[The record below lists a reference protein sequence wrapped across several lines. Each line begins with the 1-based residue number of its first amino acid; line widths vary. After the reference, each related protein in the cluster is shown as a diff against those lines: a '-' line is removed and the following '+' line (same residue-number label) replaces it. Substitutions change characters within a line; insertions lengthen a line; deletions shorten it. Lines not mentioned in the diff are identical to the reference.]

1 MSHGTGSRGPTVRK
15 TLPVTDRDPQTH
27 PIDPDIDKEAPVP
40 DGPAPAAEQE
50 LVTTLFD
57 LGRQVAS
64 VLDLDEL
71 LHQIPRLIRRL
82 ISFEAFA
89 VYLLDERRGELR
101 VAYSV
106 GYPET
111 IGPIRLKQG
120 QGLVGA
126 AVASETPLLVND
138 LAADP
143 RYVEFVPGM
152 ASEIVVPL
160 VHKKRPIGALNI
172 LSIHRDQFGGRD
184 VAILRQFAS
193 HVAIAL
199 VNARLF
205 EQSRHDADALETLA
219 EVSREVAAVLDLDQ
233 LFAKIAQLTK
243 RVIDYRTFGIL
254 LLNQDDELEIKLAV
268 HFGENR
274 SVPRVK
280 LGEGLV
286 GYAALHREPVLV
298 SNVAEDPRYIQ
309 VVPDVRSEL
318 AIPMLIKDRCIGVF
332 DLESPELDAFTKRD
346 VEILTL
352 LASQAAVAIEN
363 ARLYEELRANEAR
376 LEKEV
381 RFAQRVQIALLPTGP
396 PKRLKGVEVAAAFDP
411 AREVGGDFHDYL
423 TPESNTLVV
432 AVGDVSGKGVPAALY
447 SAFAAELVRGRTFR
461 RRYLPERSSPSGV
474 LASIN
479 TILNQRQLEEY
490 YCTLCYTIFDLKRR
504 TLTMA
509 NSGLPYPLKVSAES
523 CAQIE
528 LPGVPLGSF
537 AGSTYDEVTFP
548 LQAGEVYVFCTDG
561 VFEAMNERGQEF
573 TASRLIDVVG
583 RSRDL
588 PAAKIV
594 DAIFHAVAEWRGE
607 APPNDDMTAVVVR
620 ITT

>member
-1 MSHGTGSRGPTVRK
+1 M
-15 TLPVTDRDPQTH
+15 
-27 PIDPDIDKEAPVP
+27 
-40 DGPAPAAEQE
+40 
-50 LVTTLFD
+50 TLFD
-57 LGRQVAS
+57 LGRQVTA

-71 LHQIPRLIRRL
+71 LQKIPQLIARL
-82 ISFEAFA
+82 ISYEALA
-89 VYLLDERRGELR
+89 VYLLEERRNDLR
-101 VAYSV
+101 IAYSV
-106 GYPET
+106 GYPESSEAV
-111 IGPIRLKQG
+111 RVKLG

-126 AVASETPLLVND
+126 AVVSEQPLLVND
-138 LAADP
+138 VEADP

-160 VHKKRPIGALNI
+160 VHKSRPIGALNV
-172 LSIHRDQFGGRD
+172 LSRHHDHFTERD
-184 VAILRQFAS
+184 VAILRQFAA

-205 EQSRHDADALETLA
+205 ERSRLDAEALETLA
-219 EVSREVAAVLDLDQ
+219 EIGREVASVLDLDQ
-233 LFAKIAQLTK
+233 LFARIAQLTK

-254 LLNQDDELEIKLAV
+254 LLNDEGELEIKIAV
-268 HFGENR
+268 HFGEKR
-274 SVPRVK
+274 DLPRVK
-280 LGEGLV
+280 LGEGIV

-298 SNVAEDPRYIQ
+298 SDVSNDPRYIR

-318 AIPMLIKDRCIGVF
+318 AIPMLVKDRVIGVV
-332 DLESPELDAFTKRD
+332 DLESPELEAFSKRD

-363 ARLYEELRANEAR
+363 ARLYEELLANEER

-381 RFAQRVQIALLPTGP
+381 RFAQRVQMALLPTEP
-396 PKRLKGVEVAAAFDP
+396 PKRLKGVDVAASFAP

-423 TPESNTLVV
+423 APESNTLVV

-461 RRYLPERSSPSGV
+461 RRYLPERSTPASV

-479 TILNQRQLEEY
+479 TILHQRQLEEY

-504 TLTMA
+504 TMTMA
-509 NSGLPYPLKVSAES
+509 NSGLPYPVKCSPEG
-523 CAQIE
+523 CGQIE

-537 AGSTYDEVTFP
+537 AGSTYDEMTFS

-561 VFEAMNERGQEF
+561 VFEAMNAQSQEF
-573 TASRLIDVVG
+573 TAARLVDVVAAA
-583 RSRDL
+583 RDL
-588 PAAKIV
+588 PAARIV
-594 DAIFHAVAEWRGE
+594 AAIFQAVAEWRGDT
-607 APPNDDMTAVVVR
+607 PPNDDMTAVVVK
-620 ITT
+620 ITA

>member
-1 MSHGTGSRGPTVRK
+1 
-15 TLPVTDRDPQTH
+15 VTYPDPQT
-27 PIDPDIDKEAPVP
+27 DDIDHDAPVP

-57 LGRQVAS
+57 LGRQVTS

-71 LHQIPRLIRRL
+71 LQQIPRLIRRL
-82 ISFEAFA
+82 ISFDAFA

-106 GYPET
+106 GYPQHD
-111 IGPIRLKQG
+111 GPLRLMLG

-138 LAADP
+138 LASDP

-160 VHKKRPIGALNI
+160 VHKSKAIGALNI
-172 LSIHRDQFGGRD
+172 LSSHRDQFGGRD
-184 VAILRQFAS
+184 VAILRQFAA

-205 EQSRHDADALETLA
+205 EQSRQDAEALETLA
-219 EVSREVAAVLDLDQ
+219 EISGEVAAVLDLDQ
-233 LFAKIAQLTK
+233 LFARIAQLTK

-254 LLNQDDELEIKLAV
+254 LLTDDGELEIKLAV
-268 HFGENR
+268 RFGETHDL
-274 SVPRVK
+274 PRVR

-286 GYAALHREPVLV
+286 GYAALHREPVMV

-396 PKRLKGVEVAAAFDP
+396 PKRLKGIEVAAAFDP
-411 AREVGGDFHDYL
+411 ARELGGDFHDYL

-504 TLTMA
+504 TMTMA
-509 NSGLPYPLKVSAES
+509 NSGLPYPLKVSAEG
-523 CAQIE
+523 CGQIE

-537 AGSTYDEVTFP
+537 AGSTYDEVSFA
-548 LQAGEVYVFCTDG
+548 LHAGEVYVFCTDG

-588 PAAKIV
+588 PSAKIV
-594 DAIFHAVAEWRGE
+594 DAIFQAVAEWRGD

-620 ITT
+620 ITS